1 MSHNHQETTVV
12 QESSFHF
19 QEYRIVVNTVQGALG
34 GGYSIR
40 EDRGLA
46 YRGIVYI
53 VREYNILIYSV
64 KRTRD

>member
-1 MSHNHQETTVV
+1 MEHW
-12 QESSFHF
+12 
-19 QEYRIVVNTVQGALG
+19 GGGG
-34 GGYSIR
+34 GGYSIK

-46 YRGIVYI
+46 YRGIVYT